1 MLTHEDLMDW
11 EENFK
16 LADKVIERKKRGIPS
31 DRWATT
37 NELHTF
43 VDTCAVAIDC
53 VTVLLEENDRLKKQI
68 HKIGLD
74 AMSLTNDT
82 EAERSL
88 GAS

>member
-1 MLTHEDLMDW
+1 MITATEINEWED
-11 EENFK
+11 NFK
-16 LADKVIERKKRGIPS
+16 LADKVIERKKRGIPA

-53 VTVLLEENDRLKKQI
+53 ITVLLEENDRLKKQI

-74 AMSLTNDT
+74 AMGLSDDT
-82 EAERSL
+82 ETTRSV
-88 GAS
+88 